1 MFTLDET
8 DGASV
13 VELSN
18 GFILTQ
24 GRFMLKV
31 FQETKET
38 IAQFFIDDKLQMESS
53 GENPQSVVDFIFLNC
68 RDLCTG

>member
-13 VELSN
+13 LELSN

-24 GRFMLKV
+24 GRYMLKV
-31 FQETKET
+31 FQEAKET
-38 IAQFFIDDKLQMESS
+38 IAQFFIDDNLKMEST

-68 RDLCTG
+68 REFCTG